1 MLSTSSIL
9 KRSSKSFVFQE
20 AWPFGAFVLAKAP
33 SPRINF
39 SLAFSP
45 PSKIILYGGEDPTN
59 NVIYE
64 DLFVLQVKPTKLW
77 LNPTV
82 NAKTRPP
89 PLGEFCCNSITKL
102 LDIII
107 HFFQFSQII
116 MRLVFLSLSLSRES
130 RNSNPH
136 FAFIFYLGVFS
147 FTPIA
152 SGAAVSI
159 DSKTYIFGGRT
170 KEGLCDDMYVLNE
183 GTHE

>member
-116 MRLVFLSLSLSRES
+116 MRLVFLSLSLSRIS
-130 RNSNPH
+130 QLKSSLRFH
-136 FAFIFYLGVFS
+136 FLFGGVFIYTNSERSCS
-147 FTPIA
+147 F
-152 SGAAVSI
+152 
-159 DSKTYIFGGRT
+159 Y
-170 KEGLCDDMYVLNE
+170 
-183 GTHE
+183 